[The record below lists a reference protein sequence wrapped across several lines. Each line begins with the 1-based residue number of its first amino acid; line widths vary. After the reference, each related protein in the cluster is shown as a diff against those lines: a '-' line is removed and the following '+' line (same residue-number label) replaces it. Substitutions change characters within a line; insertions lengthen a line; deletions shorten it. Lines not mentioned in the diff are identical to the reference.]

1 VNFYKAYNEKDYAK
15 TFEIGRQILSIEP
28 ENFAILATLARAGY
42 FSALAGNKHLNSAAV
57 SSIKT
62 ALGLIEANKVNTP
75 DPFNSLEEGQGFLNY
90 VLGFLLQE
98 GSPTEAAAALLKAAQ
113 FGGTKSEPTTY
124 YYLAGAILKAEYEPL
139 AEEYRKTHAGKD
151 ETPEG
156 KAMFERLMG
165 IGNRAIDAYA
175 RAIALSTKPEQ
186 AKFKNQVLAEV
197 TELYKS
203 FHNNSDAGL
212 TEVIATVLSK
222 PIPN

>member
-1 VNFYKAYNEKDYAK
+1 
-15 TFEIGRQILSIEP
+15 
-28 ENFAILATLARAGY
+28 
-42 FSALAGNKHLNSAAV
+42 
-57 SSIKT
+57 
-62 ALGLIEANKVNTP
+62 
-75 DPFNSLEEGQGFLNY
+75 
-90 VLGFLLQE
+90 
-98 GSPTEAAAALLKAAQ
+98 
-113 FGGTKSEPTTY
+113 
-124 YYLAGAILKAEYEPL
+124 
-139 AEEYRKTHAGKD
+139 
-151 ETPEG
+151 
-156 KAMFERLMG
+156 MFERLMG